1 MAGADRLVT
10 GGRAPEIAPPH
21 HGGADKT
28 ADHPQFT
35 VHWHSD
41 RAILLHLPCQPVSN
55 GCDSLVGFRF
65 PILGRVADTY
75 CVVVDAGWNRRDRP
89 LALPVAG
96 RGRDFAR
103 ECDRDGAGRHHWI
116 PTASGQPHGT
126 LPHFRGRFYGF
137 GNTTYSF
144 FVVHTLIFAAAAAA
158 PAARLGRKFLSYLIV
173 TGIGLVA
180 LVIDVAPTWGAD
192 IGGGLALIPAFAFLA
207 MVLNRARFTLMRV
220 LVIGAGTVV
229 VVLGIAFADWLRPA
243 ASRSHA
249 GQFFEQLI
257 TGDAWQI
264 IWRKA
269 QYAFNTLDTG
279 LASRLTLVLLVF
291 TVLAL
296 IKPERFAPAPLR
308 DALAD
313 YATLRVAL
321 GSVLIGLIA
330 GAALND
336 YGLRIVSLG
345 FATAAPL
352 LALMTVRGALPR
364 AGAPKRA
371 PASSLPQR

>member
-1 MAGADRLVT
+1 MFLYTAIPYNLNYLSYNYFPTRRSSDLV
-10 GGRAPEIAPPH
+10 I
-21 HGGADKT
+21 
-28 ADHPQFT
+28 
-35 VHWHSD
+35 
-41 RAILLHLPCQPVSN
+41 
-55 GCDSLVGFRF
+55 SLVSATVMGLDAIVGSPLHRGSPMGPS
-65 PILGRVADTY
+65 PIFG
-75 CVVVDAGWNRRDRP
+75 
-89 LALPVAG
+89 
-96 RGRDFAR
+96 
-103 ECDRDGAGRHHWI
+103 
-116 PTASGQPHGT
+116 
-126 LPHFRGRFYGF
+126 GRFYGF

-192 IGGGLALIPAFAFLA
+192 VGGGLVFIPAFAFLA

-229 VVLGIAFADWLRPA
+229 VILGIAFADWLRPA

-279 LASRLTLVLLVF
+279 L
-291 TVLAL
+291 
-296 IKPERFAPAPLR
+296 
-308 DALAD
+308 
-313 YATLRVAL
+313 
-321 GSVLIGLIA
+321 G
-330 GAALND
+330 
-336 YGLRIVSLG
+336 
-345 FATAAPL
+345 
-352 LALMTVRGALPR
+352 
-364 AGAPKRA
+364 
-371 PASSLPQR
+371 

>member
-1 MAGADRLVT
+1 MFLYTAIPYNLNYLSYNYFPTRRSSDLV
-10 GGRAPEIAPPH
+10 I
-21 HGGADKT
+21 
-28 ADHPQFT
+28 
-35 VHWHSD
+35 
-41 RAILLHLPCQPVSN
+41 
-55 GCDSLVGFRF
+55 SLVSATVMGLDAVVGSPLHRGSPMGPS
-65 PILGRVADTY
+65 PILG
-75 CVVVDAGWNRRDRP
+75 
-89 LALPVAG
+89 
-96 RGRDFAR
+96 
-103 ECDRDGAGRHHWI
+103 
-116 PTASGQPHGT
+116 
-126 LPHFRGRFYGF
+126 GRFYGF
-137 GNTTYSF
+137 GNTTYSL
-144 FVVHTLIFAAAAAA
+144 FVVHTLIFAAVAAA
-158 PAARLGRKFLSYLIV
+158 PAARLGRKFVSYLIV
-173 TGIGLVA
+173 GVVGIVA
-180 LVIDVAPTWGAD
+180 LIVDVAPTWGAD

-207 MVLNRARFTLMRV
+207 MVLNRARFTLLR
-220 LVIGAGTVV
+220 
-229 VVLGIAFADWLRPA
+229 VLGIGLGTVAAILGIAYADWLRSA

-321 GSVLIGLIA
+321 GAVLIGLIA